1 MLNSDEMSVN
11 DLMDW
16 VRQWN
21 LRFPNAGRIM
31 YASLL
36 PPPPLQPVENNTL
49 IESAGQP
56 PEKEP
61 LVLPAS
67 FKKEYKKILG
77 PLSKES
83 EDALNTLLK
92 EIEADKDLTEPAE
105 IAYVLATV
113 WHETWQ
119 AKRNIRFA
127 PCLEYYGGSRQEE
140 YFENCYGCET
150 PKGKKLGNVAK
161 GDGAAFRGRG
171 YVQITGKD
179 NYARVSK
186 AMGEGD
192 FLIQCPWA
200 AAVNPFA
207 YKILSLGMRKGLF
220 TGKKLS
226 DFNEKG
232 GGYDFV
238 GARKI
243 VNGKDKADVIAGHAR
258 QVYSLLMKREQ
269 EAA

>member
-1 MLNSDEMSVN
+1 M
-11 DLMDW
+11 
-16 VRQWN
+16 
-21 LRFPNAGRIM
+21 
-31 YASLL
+31 
-36 PPPPLQPVENNTL
+36 
-49 IESAGQP
+49 
-56 PEKEP
+56 
-61 LVLPAS
+61 LPAS

-92 EIEADKDLTEPAE
+92 EIESDPGFKDSPAE
-105 IAYVLATV
+105 VAYVLATV

-127 PCLEYYGGSRQEE
+127 PCLEYYGGSRQDE
-140 YFENCYGCET
+140 YFENCYGCDT
-150 PKGKKLGNVAK
+150 AKGKKLGNVAK
-161 GDGAAFRGRG
+161 GDGAAYRGRG

-179 NYARVSK
+179 NYARVSR

-192 FLIQCPWA
+192 FLVKCPWA

-207 YKILSLGMRKGLF
+207 YKILSIGMRNGLF

-226 DFNEKG
+226 DFREKG

-238 GARKI
+238 KARAI
-243 VNGKDKADVIAGHAR
+243 VNGKDKAEIIAGHAR
-258 QVYSLLMKREQ
+258 QVYSILVKREQ